1 MRRSNN
7 VVGGIVTVVLLT
19 AAGCA
24 TSRSDKT
31 VTAPPIPVP
40 APTVTVQTEP
50 ATPPMPPLSMGPRPA
65 EAPPAEPPRAVQ
77 PPVAP
82 PPVAPIPRPA
92 PPSGAKP
99 PASSGRFIVLNF
111 DNADIETVIHAASE
125 IVGFNYVL
133 SPDVRGKV
141 TVQTSGR
148 IPQEDVFNVLLGILE
163 VQGFTA
169 VKSGSLYK
177 IVRIEGARE
186 RAVPTIVGVEPD
198 PTRAGDEIV
207 TQIVPLRFSSV
218 AELSTLLRP
227 LISGRG
233 NLIAHRDTNVL
244 IITDT
249 ASNVRRVL

>member
-1 MRRSNN
+1 
-7 VVGGIVTVVLLT
+7 GPP
-19 AAGCA
+19 APAP
-24 TSRSDKT
+24 
-31 VTAPPIPVP
+31 APPPV
-40 APTVTVQTEP
+40 
-50 ATPPMPPLSMGPRPA
+50 SIGPRQPEGAVPVEPPA
-65 EAPPAEPPRAVQ
+65 EAP
-77 PPVAP
+77 AP
-82 PPVAPIPRPA
+82 PPAQVTPA
-92 PPSGAKP
+92 PPTAP
-99 PASSGRFIVLNF
+99 PVPPGQRGRFVVLNF

-125 IVGFNYVL
+125 ILGFNYVL
-133 SPDVRGKV
+133 APDVRGKV

-148 IPQEDVFNVLLGILE
+148 IPQEDVFGVLLAILE
-163 VQGFTA
+163 VHGFTA
-169 VKSGSLYK
+169 VKAGSLYK
-177 IVRIEGARE
+177 IIRIEGARE